1 MLPISRDMPISRD
14 ILVSPAYSL
23 SLEYLLLAEAP
34 AGSSTSPWNRGTSV
48 RVSQSG
54 FITLYEAQ
62 LLHPLGAPPN
72 RGAARG
78 GARIAVL
85 GRERCDAVSH
95 RHPCRSA
102 TSARSGSTET
112 PSETVLKNVGDS
124 ALWFTDTV
132 VCITRRNTEKRPSG
146 RAKRPC
152 TNIGRRARTS
162 ESTLLV
168 DRGSARGAMDREA
181 PERRTVYAWARDTIL
196 CLGRKGG
203 LSLISLWRSGCAAS
217 VGVSPFH
224 PSREM
229 ARR

>member
-54 FITLYEAQ
+54 FVELYEAQ

-112 PSETVLKNVGDS
+112 PSETVLKSVGDS
-124 ALWFTDTV
+124 ALWLRDMV
-132 VCITRRNTEKRPSG
+132 VKVSSGGAALKRGHRAGPNGPVPISADGYERRCCALS
-146 RAKRPC
+146 A
-152 TNIGRRARTS
+152 
-162 ESTLLV
+162 V
-168 DRGSARGAMDREA
+168 DRAG
-181 PERRTVYAWARDTIL
+181 RTVEL
-196 CLGRKGG
+196 VCG
-203 LSLISLWRSGCAAS
+203 
-217 VGVSPFH
+217 
-224 PSREM
+224 
-229 ARR
+229 